1 MSPRRT
7 NAERTETTRAQLTHT
22 ARELFSERGYSST
35 TIAEIAEH
43 AGLTTGALYHHWA
56 GKEALLVDVVHDI
69 HRELAV
75 RIRALGAVEDDPVA
89 QLLCS
94 GREFLA
100 FCADPAVAR
109 LLLLDAPAVLGYE
122 RWRRIDEQ
130 WWLSTTIRLVERAR
144 ATTTRTGPGVEGVG
158 AGAESSRQLALAL
171 LGALTYLGHEVA
183 MKGEPTVTGAGRTY
197 EVLLKSLFS

>member
-7 NAERTETTRAQLTHT
+7 NAERTETTRAQLTRT
-22 ARELFSERGYSST
+22 ARQLFSERGYSST
-35 TIAEIAEH
+35 TIAEIAER

-56 GKEALLVDVVHDI
+56 GKEALLVDVVHDV

-75 RIRALGAVEDDPVA
+75 RIRSLGRVEDEPA
-89 QLLCS
+89 TQLLRS
-94 GREFLA
+94 GGEFLA

-122 RWRRIDEQ
+122 RWRQIDEQ

-144 ATTTRTGPGVEGVG
+144 ATAGGTGLGVEGKG
-158 AGAESSRQLALAL
+158 TCAESSRRLALAL

-183 MKGEPTVTGAGRTY
+183 MKGRPSVAGAGRTY
-197 EVLLKSLFS
+197 EVLLRSLFP

>member
-7 NAERTETTRAQLTHT
+7 NAERTEITRAQLTHT
-22 ARELFSERGYSST
+22 ARELFSERGYAST
-35 TIAEIAEH
+35 TIAVIAER

-75 RIRALGAVEDDPVA
+75 RIRSLDRVEDEPVA
-89 QLLCS
+89 QLLCA

-109 LLLLDAPAVLGYE
+109 LLLLEAPAVLGYE
-122 RWRRIDEQ
+122 RWRQIDEQ

-144 ATTTRTGPGVEGVG
+144 ATTAGTGLAVED
-158 AGAESSRQLALAL
+158 AGAEGSRRLALAL

-183 MKGEPTVTGAGRTY
+183 MKGRPTVAGAGRTY
-197 EVLLKSLFS
+197 EVLLKSLFP

>member
-7 NAERTETTRAQLTHT
+7 NAERTETTRSQLTRA
-22 ARELFSERGYSST
+22 ARELFSERGYAST
-35 TIAEIAEH
+35 TIAEIAER

-56 GKEALLVDVVHDI
+56 GKEALLADVVHDL
-69 HRELAV
+69 HRQLAV
-75 RIRALGAVEDDPVA
+75 RIRSLGRVGDEPVA

-109 LLLLDAPAVLGYE
+109 LLLLEAPAVLGYE
-122 RWRRIDEQ
+122 RWRQIDEQ

-144 ATTTRTGPGVEGVG
+144 ATTAGTGLGVECTG
-158 AGAESSRQLALAL
+158 AGAESSRRLALAL

-183 MKGEPTVTGAGRTY
+183 MKGRPTVAGAGRTY
-197 EVLLKSLFS
+197 EVLLNSLFP